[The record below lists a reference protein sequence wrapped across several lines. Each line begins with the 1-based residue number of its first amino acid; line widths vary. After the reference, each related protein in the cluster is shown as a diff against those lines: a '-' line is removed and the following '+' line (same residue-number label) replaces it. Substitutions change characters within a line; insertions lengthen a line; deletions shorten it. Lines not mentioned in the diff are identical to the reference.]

1 MSKYL
6 FYEKIRDK
14 RLSRLPRLLD
24 TRYSD
29 NFQHFK
35 GILIENEGKINFTT
49 LRCGW
54 DIFGLFLGVSRQNV
68 LGISIEIF

>member
-35 GILIENEGKINFTT
+35 GILIENEGKN
-49 LRCGW
+49 
-54 DIFGLFLGVSRQNV
+54 
-68 LGISIEIF
+68 